1 MIHLDTSFLI
11 QALRA
16 GSPQEKRLVAWLA
29 AGEELGISAYAW
41 AEFLCGPVSAAAA
54 AHAFDLLGQPVPVD
68 HRIAER
74 VAELFNLAGRRRGS
88 LADCLIAA
96 TALESDAAIATE
108 NQADFTRFLSAGLT
122 LAD

>member
-16 GSPQEKRLVAWLA
+16 GSSQEKRLVAWLA
-29 AGEELGISAYAW
+29 AGEELGVSAFAW

-54 AHAFDLLGQPVPVD
+54 AHALDLLGQPVPVD
-68 HRIAER
+68 GRIAER
-74 VAELFNLAGRRRGS
+74 AAELFNLAGRRRGS
-88 LADCLIAA
+88 LADCVIAA
-96 TALESDAAIATE
+96 TAMESDAALATE
-108 NQADFTRFLSAGLT
+108 NRADFSRFLVAGLT